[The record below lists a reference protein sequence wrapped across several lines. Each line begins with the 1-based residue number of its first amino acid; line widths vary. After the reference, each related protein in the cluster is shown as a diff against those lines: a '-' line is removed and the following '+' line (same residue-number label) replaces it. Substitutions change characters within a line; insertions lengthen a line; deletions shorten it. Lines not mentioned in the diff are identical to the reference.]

1 MMRRM
6 PISWLLAGSAIG
18 ASTMYFF
25 DPERGR
31 RRRRM
36 LEDRARAAVHDV
48 ECIADKAQRD
58 LENRA
63 RGLAAR
69 VHGSKPTPRRQRR
82 LLQGTPELRLLEAC
96 AGVTAAAWG
105 IFRGGLVGF
114 GTLVAGS
121 YVVARAAVPQQDGM
135 IRVQKTITIDA
146 PLEEVFAFWSR
157 FENFPR
163 FMEHVLDVRADGDRS
178 HWRVTGPA
186 GLSIEWDAELVE
198 RIQNKKLVWRSLPGS
213 SVEHHGEVHFER
225 AGAGAGATRISI
237 HMAYEPPGGALGH
250 AVAGFLLGD
259 PKRLMDDDL
268 VRLKS
273 LLEEGKATAHHR
285 EVRVDEL
292 H

>member
-25 DPERGR
+25 DPDRGR

-36 LEDRARAAVHDV
+36 FEDRARAAVHDV
-48 ECIADKAQRD
+48 ESIADKAQRD

-63 RGLAAR
+63 HGLAAR
-69 VHGSKPTPRRQRR
+69 ARGSNPTLHRRRG
-82 LLQGTPELRLLEAC
+82 LLGQGTPERRLLE
-96 AGVTAAAWG
+96 GWVGITAAAWG
-105 IFRGGLVGF
+105 IFRGGIAGF
-114 GTLVAGS
+114 GALAAGS
-121 YVVARAAVPQQDGM
+121 YFVARAVVPLQDGM

-146 PLEEVFAFWSR
+146 PVEAVFALCAR
-157 FENFPR
+157 FESYPR
-163 FMEHVLDVRADGDRS
+163 FMEHVLDVRTDGDRS

-186 GLSIEWDAELVE
+186 GIPIEWDAELVE
-198 RIQNKKLVWRSLPGS
+198 RIENRKLVWRSLPGA

-225 AGAGAGATRISI
+225 VGDGATRISI

-250 AVAGFLLGD
+250 VVAGFLLGD
-259 PKRLMDDDL
+259 PKQLMDDDL
-268 VRLKS
+268 LRLKS
-273 LLEEGKATAHHR
+273 LLEDGKATAHHR

>member
-25 DPERGR
+25 DRDRGR

-36 LEDRARAAVHDV
+36 FEDRARAVIHEV

-63 RGLAAR
+63 HGLAAR
-69 VHGSKPTPRRQRR
+69 VHGSKPTHARRRR
-82 LLQGTPELRLLEAC
+82 LLQGTPELRLLEAG
-96 AGVTAAAWG
+96 AGVTAAVWG
-105 IFRGGLVGF
+105 IFRGGLAGF
-114 GTLVAGS
+114 GALVAGS
-121 YVVARAAVPQQDGM
+121 HVVARAAVPQQGGM
-135 IRVQKTITIDA
+135 IRVQKTITINA
-146 PLEEVFAFWSR
+146 PLDEVFAFWSR
-157 FENFPR
+157 FEKFPR
-163 FMEHVLDVRADGDRS
+163 FMEHVLEVRTAGDRS

-198 RIQNKKLVWRSLPGS
+198 RIENRKLAWRSLPGS

-225 AGAGAGATRISI
+225 AGDGATRICI

-250 AVAGFLLGD
+250 VVAGFLLGD
-259 PKRLMDDDL
+259 PKQLMDDDL

-273 LLEEGKATAHHR
+273 LLEDGKATAHHR
-285 EVRVDEL
+285 EVRVEEL